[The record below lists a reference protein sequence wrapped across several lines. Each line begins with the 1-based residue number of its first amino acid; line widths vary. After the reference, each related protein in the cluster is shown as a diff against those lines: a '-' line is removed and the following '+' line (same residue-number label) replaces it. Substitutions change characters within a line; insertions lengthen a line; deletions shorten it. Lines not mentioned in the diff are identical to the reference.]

1 MRKAAEV
8 IGLMII
14 SIIAGGLLIILIGSL
29 FEGESMTFDAESLGM
44 AFLSLLTVISVLLA
58 WIKTR
63 IGVWFVLGSGLLFS
77 IFALL
82 TAGSNHLL
90 AVMSVGGPL
99 IIGGLLILLSR
110 NDKKPA
116 TKKASVGF

>member
-1 MRKAAEV
+1 MKKAV
-8 IGLMII
+8 KVFGLIII
-14 SIIAGGLLIILIGSL
+14 SIIAGGLLLIMIGSL

-44 AFLSLLTVISVLLA
+44 AFLSLLTVISVLLT

-63 IGVWFVLGSGLLFS
+63 IGVWFVLGAGLLFT
-77 IFALL
+77 IFALI

-99 IIGGLLILLSR
+99 IIGGLLVLWGSY
-110 NDKKPA
+110 DKEPVTIK
-116 TKKASVGF
+116 

>member
-1 MRKAAEV
+1 MRKAAKV

-14 SIIAGGLLIILIGSL
+14 SIIAGGLLFVLLGSL
-29 FEGESMTFDAESLGM
+29 FEGEAMSFDAESLGM
-44 AFLSLLTVISVLLA
+44 AFLSLLTVISVLLT

-63 IGVWFVLGSGLLFS
+63 IGVWFVLGSGLLFT

-110 NDKKPA
+110 NNKKPA
-116 TKKASVGF
+116 TIK